1 MKEMACQE
9 AVDWVAIPCAA
20 SALLQVVDPV
30 LTGVLDFG
38 WQAGIDS
45 LLVDF

>member
-1 MKEMACQE
+1 MLY
-9 AVDWVAIPCAA
+9 INPCD
-20 SALLQVVDPV
+20 SV